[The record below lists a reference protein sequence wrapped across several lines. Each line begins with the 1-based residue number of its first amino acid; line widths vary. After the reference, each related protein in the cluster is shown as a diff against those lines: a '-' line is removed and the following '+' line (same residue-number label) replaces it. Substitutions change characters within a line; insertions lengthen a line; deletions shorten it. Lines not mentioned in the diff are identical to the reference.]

1 MCFPCSFHLQNIGDC
16 VCFCFNKC
24 FYLKYWTKKII
35 IVILKILS
43 QSMSL
48 QCNSN
53 YFMCNKKATS
63 NNPVMD
69 DKITSGLK
77 SSKIHVLEHCM
88 PSSAPVFFFFF
99 PTSRK
104 QASPASGHIHVPL
117 VSRVSVYGS
126 FDWTRFEFHFSWEIH
141 VFWINNR
148 TLFLNSVFKQYKVMK
163 NYANQGGVRGL
174 YKNKTK
180 KNLNT
185 GLCYSSAW

>member
-53 YFMCNKKATS
+53 YFMCIKKATS

-88 PSSAPVFFFFF
+88 PSSAPVFFSQL
-99 PTSRK
+99 P
-104 QASPASGHIHVPL
+104 
-117 VSRVSVYGS
+117 VSRHLPQVDTYMYPWSRGFLFMGGS
-126 FDWTRFEFHFSWEIH
+126 TEQDLSSISAGKYMYFE
-141 VFWINNR
+141 
-148 TLFLNSVFKQYKVMK
+148 
-163 NYANQGGVRGL
+163 
-174 YKNKTK
+174 
-180 KNLNT
+180 
-185 GLCYSSAW
+185 